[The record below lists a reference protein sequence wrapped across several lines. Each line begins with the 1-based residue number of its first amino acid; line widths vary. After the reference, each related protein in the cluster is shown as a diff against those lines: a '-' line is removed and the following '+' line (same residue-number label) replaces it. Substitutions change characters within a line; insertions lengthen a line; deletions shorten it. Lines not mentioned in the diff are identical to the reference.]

1 MFALKPA
8 FIYSCSQL
16 LEASRFG
23 HFVLRSLQ
31 NGSTEANAATVT
43 QKTIFFTSTADSCNA
58 SVFKAALRPETIRDA
73 RELFVPVSAR
83 MHICVFPWAGRSVS
97 HCKPRVGNWRL

>member
-8 FIYSCSQL
+8 FIYSVSQL

-23 HFVLRSLQ
+23 HFVLRSMQ

-43 QKTIFFTSTADSCNA
+43 QKQLISSTARA
-58 SVFKAALRPETIRDA
+58 VTPAY
-73 RELFVPVSAR
+73 
-83 MHICVFPWAGRSVS
+83 
-97 HCKPRVGNWRL
+97 